1 MSRRPPSDSLAHWTL
16 GLWVAPLAAAAM
28 WAAYLA
34 DPSQMSARWIGPLWL
49 AVIAA
54 SLLSLVV
61 AGVYWLT
68 HLKDLRAG
76 FALMVNLGGLA
87 ANRLGLAAAAA
98 WAAG

>member
-1 MSRRPPSDSLAHWTL
+1 
-16 GLWVAPLAAAAM
+16 
-28 WAAYLA
+28 
-34 DPSQMSARWIGPLWL
+34 
-49 AVIAA
+49 VIAA

-87 ANRLGLAAAAA
+87 ANGLGLAAAAA

>member
-1 MSRRPPSDSLAHWTL
+1 MTRRPPSDSLAHWTL
-16 GLWVAPLAAAAM
+16 GLWVASVAAAAL

-34 DPSQMSARWIGPLWL
+34 NPSQMSAPWVGPLWL
-49 AVIAA
+49 AVMAA

-61 AGVYWLT
+61 AGVYWLG

-76 FALMVNLGGLA
+76 LALMVNVAGLA
-87 ANRLGLAAAAA
+87 ANGLGFVVAAA